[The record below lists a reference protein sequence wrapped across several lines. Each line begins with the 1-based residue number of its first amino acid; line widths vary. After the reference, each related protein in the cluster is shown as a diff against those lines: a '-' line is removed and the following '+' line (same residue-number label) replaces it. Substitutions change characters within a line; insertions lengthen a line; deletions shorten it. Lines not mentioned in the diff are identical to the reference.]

1 MKRTTALLL
10 ALALAALATARQ
22 AEAQARFGVNV
33 SWGDDT
39 DVGLGARLGFG
50 LGEVTRRHRIE
61 GQATFDFFFP
71 DGGDVWELTGNGIYR
86 LTPSGTVAPYL
97 GAGLGYAHYGSSY
110 VFNAASRS
118 RLVRPVFNVAQ
129 LAGSGSD
136 SNFFLNL
143 LGGLR
148 FKPAGNI
155 QPFAEARLEVGSGSQ
170 LVLTGGVFFGRK

>member
-1 MKRTTALLL
+1 MKRTAFLLVIGM
-10 ALALAALATARQ
+10 AALAPVRR
-22 AEAQARFGVNV
+22 AEAQARFGANV

-71 DGGDVWELTGNGIYR
+71 KGGDVWELTGNGIYR

-97 GAGLGYAHYGSSY
+97 GAGLGYAHYGSGS
-110 VFNAASRS
+110 VFNTASRS

-136 SNFFLNL
+136 SNLFLNL
-143 LGGLR
+143 LGGVR

-170 LVLTGGVFFGRK
+170 LVLTGGVVFGRK